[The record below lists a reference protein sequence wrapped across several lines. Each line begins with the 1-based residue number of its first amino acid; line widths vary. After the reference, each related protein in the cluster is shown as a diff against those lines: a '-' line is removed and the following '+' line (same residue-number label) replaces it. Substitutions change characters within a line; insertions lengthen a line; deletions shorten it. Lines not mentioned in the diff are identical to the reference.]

1 VASNCRNSD
10 CVVRRHLVTCATP
23 DDKEDAPVPV
33 ASARDND
40 SDATDETLG
49 GASLRVLVL
58 GADADERLRLGI
70 EIGATRGLSCC
81 AFEDL
86 RGDGA
91 SGTEPDVV
99 LLVLDPQ
106 APGADATLRGAID
119 AWKPAPILVW
129 SDCDDQQ
136 ASLALVRKG
145 ARGVVRKHRETDHL
159 GTAIRKVSGG
169 EIWLSRGGLSRLVD
183 DMATTADTHV
193 QPPQRSGT
201 FATLTE
207 REREVAALIAEGLH
221 NRAIATRLGITENT
235 VRHHLT
241 AIYGKLG
248 VADRLELAV
257 HALRHRGGGRS
268 RRP

>member
-1 VASNCRNSD
+1 MS
-10 CVVRRHLVTCATP
+10 
-23 DDKEDAPVPV
+23 V
-33 ASARDND
+33 ASARDID
-40 SDATDETLG
+40 SDANDETAG
-49 GASLRVLVL
+49 DAAAGASLCVLVL
-58 GADADERLRLGI
+58 GADAAERLRLGT
-70 EIGATRGLSCC
+70 EIGAARGLSCR
-81 AFEDL
+81 AFEG
-86 RGDGA
+86 RRSGA
-91 SGTEPDVV
+91 SSPAPDVV

-106 APGADATLRGAID
+106 APDADATLRGAID

-129 SDCDDQQ
+129 SDCDDLQ

-145 ARGVVRKHRETDHL
+145 ARGVVRKHREADHL
-159 GTAIRKVSGG
+159 GTAIRKVCAG

-183 DMATTADTHV
+183 DMATTADTHAH
-193 QPPQRSGT
+193 PPQRSGA

-221 NRAIATRLGITENT
+221 NRAIAARLGITENT

-257 HALRHRGGGRS
+257 HALRHRTGGRG
-268 RRP
+268 RKP